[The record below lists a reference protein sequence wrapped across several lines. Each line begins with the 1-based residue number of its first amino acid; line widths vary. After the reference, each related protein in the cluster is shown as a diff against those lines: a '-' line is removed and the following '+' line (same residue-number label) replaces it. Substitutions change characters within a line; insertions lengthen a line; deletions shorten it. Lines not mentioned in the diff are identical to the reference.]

1 LDEDKGASPAGPVER
16 HMDKRN
22 PAVPALILV
31 VDDDPIVRS
40 LMRATLENDGFGVIE
55 AADGVD
61 GCRLYEERRPDLL
74 LVDVMM
80 PRMDGYELCRVLR
93 SRPQSAYVPIVVAT
107 SLDDLPS
114 ITRAYDAGAT
124 DFIPK
129 PLNWLVLNH
138 RCRYILRASR
148 AFDALRRNQEQLIAA
163 KEAAEEA
170 SRAKSEF
177 VANMSHELRTPLNA
191 IIGFSGMMSDRM
203 FGPLS
208 DKYLEY
214 ANIIGA
220 SGRHLLAI
228 ITDILELAKA
238 DADRMTLSEEDVDI
252 GEIVNLSSTI
262 VQEMARQAQIEL
274 VSDIEA
280 GLPPLVGDSAKL
292 TQILVNLLSNAIKF
306 TAPGGT
312 VRLTV
317 RRRAPGAEHPGGVT
331 LRVEDTG
338 IGMSADQI
346 PIALAPFGQ
355 IDTGLDRKYDGVG
368 LGLPLTKR
376 LVELHGGTI
385 DIDSAPGKG
394 TTVSVH
400 LPAERP
406 LPAGEC

>member
-1 LDEDKGASPAGPVER
+1 MDE
-16 HMDKRN
+16 RN
-22 PAVPALILV
+22 PAGTALILV
-31 VDDDPIVRS
+31 VDDDPVVRS
-40 LMRATLENDGFGVIE
+40 LMRATLENDGFGVID

-61 GCRLYEERRPDLL
+61 GCRLYEEHRPDLL
-74 LVDVMM
+74 LVDVVM

-93 SRPQSAYVPIVVAT
+93 SRPESAYVPIVVAT

-114 ITRAYDAGAT
+114 IARAYDAGAT

-138 RCRYILRASR
+138 RVRYILRASR
-148 AFDALRRNQEQLIAA
+148 AFEELRRNQEQLIAA

-238 DADRMTLSEEDVDI
+238 DADRLSLTEEEVDI

-262 VQEMARQAQIEL
+262 VQEMARQARIEL
-274 VSDIEA
+274 VTEIDEA
-280 GLPPLVGDSAKL
+280 LPRLVGDTAKL

-312 VRLTV
+312 VRSTV
-317 RRRAPGAEHPGGVT
+317 RRRAPGAGHLGGIT
-331 LRVEDTG
+331 LCVEDTG
-338 IGMSADQI
+338 IGMSPDQI

-394 TTVSVH
+394 TAVSVH
-400 LPAERP
+400 LPLQRP
-406 LPAGEC
+406 HPAGEC

>member
-1 LDEDKGASPAGPVER
+1 MDEKNSAGA
-16 HMDKRN
+16 
-22 PAVPALILV
+22 ALILV

-40 LMRATLENDGFGVIE
+40 LMRATLENDGFGVID

-74 LVDVMM
+74 LVDVVM

-93 SRPQSAYVPIVVAT
+93 SRPASAYVPIVVAT

-114 ITRAYDAGAT
+114 IARAYDAGAT

-138 RCRYILRASR
+138 RVRYILRASR
-148 AFDALRRNQEQLIAA
+148 AFEELRRNQEQLILA

-238 DADRMTLSEEDVDI
+238 DADRMTLTEEAVDI

-262 VQEMARQAQIEL
+262 VHEMARQQQIEF
-274 VSDIEA
+274 VAEIEDA
-280 GLPPLVGDSAKL
+280 LPPLVGDTAKL

-306 TAPGGT
+306 TAPGGR
-312 VRLTV
+312 VRLAV
-317 RRRAPGAEHPGGVT
+317 RRSVPAAVHPGGIT

-338 IGMSADQI
+338 IGMSPDQI
-346 PIALAPFGQ
+346 PIAFAPFGQ

-385 DIDSAPGKG
+385 DIDSVPGKG
-394 TTVSVH
+394 TAVSVH
-400 LPAERP
+400 LPLERP
-406 LPAGEC
+406 HAAGEC